1 MVFLYALN
9 RKLYD
14 ELPMSLN
21 SLLINNPKAK
31 VYVMC
36 EDDEISFIKD
46 PRVTFLNINNYP
58 KFEINPKYEEYILS
72 NMTFV
77 RLWIANYL
85 KESRIIYLDVDTII
99 DGPLDELWNTNLGPK
114 VIGAV
119 FDAYTKILSKDSL
132 YINAGVLLMDL
143 DKWRAGN
150 FTEKTQKILQEN
162 YFRYADQD
170 ALNTVLKSYI
180 KYLDLKWNFQLNQP
194 GQVKIKNPVIFH
206 YAAHP
211 KIFETYHGAHAIK
224 YYTKEIKNYEE
235 KS

>member
-1 MVFLYALN
+1 MVVLYALN

-21 SLLINNPKAK
+21 SLLINNPEVK
-31 VYVMC
+31 VYIMC

-46 PRVTFLNINNYP
+46 PRVTFMNINNYP

-99 DGPLDELWNTNLGPK
+99 DGPLDELWNLNLGPK
-114 VIGAV
+114 VIGAA
-119 FDAYTKILSKDSL
+119 FDAYASILSKDSI

-143 DKWRAGN
+143 DKWRRGN
-150 FTEKTQKILQEN
+150 FTEKTQKLLQEN
-162 YFRYADQD
+162 HFRFADQD
-170 ALNTVLKSYI
+170 AINIVLKSYI
-180 KYLDLKWNFQLNQP
+180 KYLDFKWNFQINQP
-194 GQVKIKNPVIFH
+194 AQVGIKNPIIIH

-211 KIFETYHGAHAIK
+211 KILESIHAAHAIK
-224 YYTKEIKNYEE
+224 YYTKEINNE
-235 KS
+235 